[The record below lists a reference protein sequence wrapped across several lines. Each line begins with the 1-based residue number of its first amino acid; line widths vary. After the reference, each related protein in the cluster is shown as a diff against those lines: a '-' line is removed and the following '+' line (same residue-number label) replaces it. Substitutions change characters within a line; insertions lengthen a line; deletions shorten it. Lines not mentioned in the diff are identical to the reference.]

1 MYNPLHNVLLIGE
14 TISTNTEN
22 TSVDTLTA
30 GQLSLVF
37 ADTGIIVR
45 SSGDITDATIRPVYM
60 AYKKNNGDL
69 VASPTFSRTTSSG
82 DVNTKAY
89 VPMTPRSDRVTLPG
103 TFAAGSTYTISL
115 LLQMPD
121 LPRPYTEFMV
131 SMVSGGTFTTQ
142 DECAA
147 ELARLLNAHPVIK
160 KAITATAG
168 GAIITITE
176 KIPDYDIMQRQRF
189 VRNQYQI
196 KATARLVA
204 ANSQPT
210 ALVPASVTPFVP
222 GHGAWQLVS
231 DLEKRSQGRFGIT
244 NITEFPVTLPSTM
257 TIQERA
263 YSGLSMQFRIPD
275 RDAANAPITRD
286 IYIQTYQFR
295 GNGTDKAADAAAGLA
310 DIVKQLTNAGF

>member
-1 MYNPLHNVLLIGE
+1 MYNPLHNVLLIGT

-37 ADTGIIVR
+37 ARTGIIVR
-45 SSGDITDATIRPVYM
+45 SSGNMANIAGLPVYM

-69 VASPTFSRTTSSG
+69 VASPAFKVETAVIAR
-82 DVNTKAY
+82 TKAY
-89 VPMTPRSDRVTLPG
+89 VPMTPRADTVTLPG

-142 DECAA
+142 DECAI

-160 KAITATAG
+160 KAITATRAG
-168 GAIITITE
+168 AVITITE

-196 KATARLVA
+196 KATAKLAA

-210 ALVPASVTPFVP
+210 ALVPASTAAYTP

-257 TIQERA
+257 TIQGRA
-263 YSGLSMQFRIPD
+263 YSGVSIQARIPD

-295 GNGTDKAADAAAGLA
+295 GDGADMAVDAAAGLT
-310 DIVKQLTNAGF
+310 DITQQLTNAGF